1 VHTFIFFTP
10 SGKKYIVY
18 FQDSSDLVYPDSPPR
33 SLFFSINF
41 QPVGSASRGSREDFY
56 EPEKVRD
63 TIIRAC
69 QIFLKKFI
77 QKEVEIGLVFICDDQ
92 DNKETQRLRLFHRWF
107 KSCKEITTFEN
118 FHFEFH
124 TEKYS
129 DGSFCCG
136 AILNKKNATFKSQL
150 KDFQSAVTSNLS
162 LDQGWYLICLTP
174 SVLSS
179 NLWTPFYLQ
188 SGRTNKSRSRQPCFQ
203 DSLPPT
209 LNINHIMNSSR
220 LQDRSSNHRAISTST
235 MNEKWT
241 LFRECR

>member
-1 VHTFIFFTP
+1 MDKKIEKNTGIKMPRVLSKLIDKKRKINKLISENKEDELLKKGININSLYYRGLSYTEIESDEVHTFIFFTP

-162 LDQGWYLICLTP
+162 LDQG
-174 SVLSS
+174 
-179 NLWTPFYLQ
+179 
-188 SGRTNKSRSRQPCFQ
+188 
-203 DSLPPT
+203 
-209 LNINHIMNSSR
+209 
-220 LQDRSSNHRAISTST
+220 
-235 MNEKWT
+235 
-241 LFRECR
+241 